1 MIIRIGN
8 DTIAILSQHN
18 VEDQSGYAC
27 IDMRGGMSASANLR
41 EAFLSHPLLKTSD
54 DKVVVLVDAPT
65 MMVPLEEFSESDKE
79 IIFDHTFS
87 GHEQDLKMHYVM
99 EKFHAVALFAL
110 EKDIK
115 TVIND
120 HFTQALFVPV
130 SAPLWLQAA
139 SQAEGARQR
148 LYAFFHDGKTDVA
161 CIHRRRFKFANTFS
175 ASYAHDALYYILS
188 AFSYL
193 GMKTERDEVVMLG
206 TTPHK
211 PWLTTNILSYVGHAS
226 FNDGD
231 AIGLTGSATAYL
243 PIDIRATLHT
253 ILS

>member
-79 IIFDHTFS
+79 IIFDHTCS

-99 EKFHAVALFAL
+99 EKLHAVALFAL

-231 AIGLTGSATAYL
+231 AIGL
-243 PIDIRATLHT
+243 RATLHT